1 MIVTI
6 APDAD
11 VASESLGALRFASR
25 AAKVKVV
32 AKVSQYQDY
41 EAMYREMKDQFESMS
56 RQRKEE
62 RDGELFKDSYV
73 DIITCKDQIIEQ
85 RGLEIADLKRQ
96 LAAYISSAA
105 DYPAPTIQKPSK
117 QSILSGSNVRGDVG
131 DDENA
136 HTNKLLSEQ
145 QWVDRVECLKA
156 EHTRALDSL
165 KSQHSISLIKS
176 QQSELK
182 CKQELIN
189 TQVLSRLS
197 SVAMYPSSVMSWHVA
212 YLTCFL
218 SSTLRYIGRLESR
231 ASPITVHH
239 AAAPTTAREA
249 LR

>member
-1 MIVTI
+1 MSLLLPFRLLQYNLGTSARTAVIVTI

-41 EAMYREMKDQFESMS
+41 EAMYREMKEQFESMS

-62 RDGELFKDSYV
+62 RDDELFKDSYV
-73 DIITCKDQIIEQ
+73 DIISCKDQIIEQ

-96 LAAYISSAA
+96 LAAYISGVE
-105 DYPAPTIQKPSK
+105 DYSVPMIQKPSK
-117 QSILSGSNVRGDVG
+117 QIILSGSNVRGGVG
-131 DDENA
+131 DDEN
-136 HTNKLLSEQ
+136 EQ

-156 EHTRALDSL
+156 EHARALDSL

-189 TQVLSRLS
+189 TQVLSRIP
-197 SVAMYPSSVMSWHVA
+197 VAMMYPSYGMA
-212 YLTCFL
+212 
-218 SSTLRYIGRLESR
+218 
-231 ASPITVHH
+231 
-239 AAAPTTAREA
+239 
-249 LR
+249 

>member
-1 MIVTI
+1 MSLLLPNRLLQYNLGSSARTAVIVTI

-41 EAMYREMKDQFESMS
+41 EAMYREMKEQFESIS

-73 DIITCKDQIIEQ
+73 DIISCKDQIIEQ

-105 DYPAPTIQKPSK
+105 DPTIQKPSK

-136 HTNKLLSEQ
+136 HTNKVLSEQ

-156 EHTRALDSL
+156 EHARALDSL

-189 TQVLSRLS
+189 TQVLSRLPL
-197 SVAMYPSSVMSWHVA
+197 VAMYPSYVMSWNGMECRISHM
-212 YLTCFL
+212 LSFL
-218 SSTLRYIGRLESR
+218 DSVLHR
-231 ASPITVHH
+231 
-239 AAAPTTAREA
+239 TT
-249 LR
+249 

>member
-41 EAMYREMKDQFESMS
+41 EAMYREMKDQFDSMS

-96 LAAYISSAA
+96 LAAYIS
-105 DYPAPTIQKPSK
+105 
-117 QSILSGSNVRGDVG
+117 L
-131 DDENA
+131 
-136 HTNKLLSEQ
+136 
-145 QWVDRVECLKA
+145 
-156 EHTRALDSL
+156 
-165 KSQHSISLIKS
+165 SLIHI
-176 QQSELK
+176 SE
-182 CKQELIN
+182 
-189 TQVLSRLS
+189 
-197 SVAMYPSSVMSWHVA
+197 
-212 YLTCFL
+212 
-218 SSTLRYIGRLESR
+218 
-231 ASPITVHH
+231 
-239 AAAPTTAREA
+239 PTR
-249 LR
+249 RS

>member
-1 MIVTI
+1 MSLLLPFRLLQYNLGTSARTAVIVTI

-41 EAMYREMKDQFESMS
+41 EAMYREMKEQFESMS

-62 RDGELFKDSYV
+62 RDDELFKDSYV
-73 DIITCKDQIIEQ
+73 DIISCKDQIIEQ

-96 LAAYISSAA
+96 LAAYISGVE
-105 DYPAPTIQKPSK
+105 DYSVPMIQKPSK
-117 QSILSGSNVRGDVG
+117 QIILSGSNVRGGVD

-136 HTNKLLSEQ
+136 HSNQLLSEQ

-156 EHTRALDSL
+156 EHARALDSL

-189 TQVLSRLS
+189 TQVLSRIP
-197 SVAMYPSSVMSWHVA
+197 VAMMYPSYGMA
-212 YLTCFL
+212 
-218 SSTLRYIGRLESR
+218 
-231 ASPITVHH
+231 
-239 AAAPTTAREA
+239 
-249 LR
+249 